1 MDTYTESDP
10 IATPCVLTEETM
22 SNSELG
28 LVSVIIPAYHE
39 EESIS
44 DTIKQVRNAMAEAGH
59 DHELLVVDDGSED
72 QTADRARHLGAH
84 VISHDSNRGYGASLK
99 TGIRAAQGDW
109 IVITDAD
116 GTYPN
121 DQIPELLRHAGENE
135 MVVGARTGAEA
146 RIPLIRRPVKWLLA
160 KLANYLAETRIP
172 DYNSGLRVF
181 RKDLALRFFRILPSG
196 FSFTTTITLASLSQG
211 YRVKY
216 IPIAY
221 HKRTGRS
228 KIRPIRDTF
237 NFFMLIVRTVLYF
250 NPLRVFMPA
259 GFVLFILGLAKL
271 AHEVATGGG
280 LAETSVLL
288 ILTAFQTVALG
299 LLADMI
305 DKRL

>member
-1 MDTYTESDP
+1 M
-10 IATPCVLTEETM
+10 LTEEGIPLG
-22 SNSELG
+22 SELG

-39 EESIS
+39 EDAIA
-44 DTIKQVRNAMAEAGH
+44 DTVTQIRDTMAEAAL
-59 DHELLVVDDGSED
+59 DHELIVVDDGSRD
-72 QTADRARHLGAH
+72 QTADRARCLGAR
-84 VISHDSNRGYGASLK
+84 VISHESNRGYGASLK
-99 TGIRAAQGDW
+99 TGIRAATGDW

-121 DQIPELLRHAGENE
+121 ERIPDLLKHAGENE
-135 MVVGARTGAEA
+135 MVVGARTGGSAK
-146 RIPLIRRPVKWLLA
+146 IPLIRRPMKWLLA
-160 KLANYLAETRIP
+160 RLANYLAETKIP

-196 FSFTTTITLASLSQG
+196 FSFTTTITLASFSQG

-221 HKRTGRS
+221 HKRTGKS
-228 KIRPIRDTF
+228 KIRPIRDTC

-259 GFVLFILGLAKL
+259 GFALLLLGLAKL
-271 AHEVATGGG
+271 THEIITGGG

-288 ILTAFQTVALG
+288 ILAAFQTVALG